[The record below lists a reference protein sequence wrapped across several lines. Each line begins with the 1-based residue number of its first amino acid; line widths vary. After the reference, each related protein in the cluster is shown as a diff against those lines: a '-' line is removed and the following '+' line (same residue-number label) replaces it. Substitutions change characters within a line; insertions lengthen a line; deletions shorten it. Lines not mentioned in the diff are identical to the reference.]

1 MIYLQRCKNATDID
15 ADKDWHVSEAK
26 EINERE
32 YPKHKLT
39 HELQIDKITDFDNPF
54 LSIMEV
60 SKEVIEYRRSDGIDL
75 SATLYLSL
83 IDLILFHCLVVS

>member
-39 HELQIDKITDFDNPF
+39 HELQIDKITDFDN
-54 LSIMEV
+54 E
-60 SKEVIEYRRSDGIDL
+60 EYRDLLNFIDAKPL
-75 SATLYLSL
+75 ENWKEIVKEYTDWLKKSL
-83 IDLILFHCLVVS
+83 DNPA